1 VWGLL
6 ENVGGAGCF
15 APHLLA
21 RGCWIEPQEFTGVPP
36 VPQLCR
42 DSQASRLFHRDSQA
56 SRLFHRGRE
65 GRGGRAVSF
74 SNQSTAKILGEKI
87 HVVIGD

>member
-1 VWGLL
+1 VKGLGLL
-6 ENVGGAGCF
+6 ENVGRAGCS
-15 APHLLA
+15 APHLLV

-36 VPQLCR
+36 VPLLC
-42 DSQASRLFHRDSQA
+42 RDSQA

-74 SNQSTAKILGEKI
+74 SNESTAKILNEKI
-87 HVVIGD
+87 HVLIGH